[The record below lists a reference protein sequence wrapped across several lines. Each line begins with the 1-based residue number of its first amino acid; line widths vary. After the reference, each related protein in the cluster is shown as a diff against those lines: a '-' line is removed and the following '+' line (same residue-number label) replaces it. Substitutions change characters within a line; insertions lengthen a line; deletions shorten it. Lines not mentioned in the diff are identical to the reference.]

1 MVKEYPNWGNGVGS
15 IRKLLR
21 FLKLFVNFKLCQ
33 SKKSSLFYVLIPG
46 GIAQWLR
53 AFDALAEDLCSILGT
68 HVAAHSHPQLQLW
81 SIQQLLLGSTWCIY
95 RHTYSKTLIHT
106 E

>member
-53 AFDALAEDLCSILGT
+53 AFDALAEDLCSI
-68 HVAAHSHPQLQLW
+68 P
-81 SIQQLLLGSTWCIY
+81 GSTYVAHNCLHLQFGGGG
-95 RHTYSKTLIHT
+95 RSDTLLASWSTRNAHGAQI
-106 E
+106 